1 MSSNGEDWTLEDFI
15 NITNLERFQEVG
27 LKFGAQIG
35 GKTAKCATIKK
46 PAVQNFIAFDRVAK
60 KS

>member
-15 NITNLERFQEVG
+15 NITKLESIQEFG

-35 GKTAKCATIKK
+35 GKTAKYATIKQ
-46 PAVQNFIAFDRVAK
+46 PVDQNFIAFDRVAK

>member
-15 NITNLERFQEVG
+15 NITKQESIQKVY

-35 GKTAKCATIKK
+35 GKTAKCATIKQ
-46 PAVQNFIAFDRVAK
+46 PVVQNFIAFDRVAK